1 MQARSRAARKAGL
14 VTGLLLL
21 FFVMLTYQ
29 VNAARTLST
38 ARGAVLGVVSPVHR
52 AASAAVLGVT
62 SLWRGYIGL
71 VGTAARN
78 TELHAEVSDLR
89 RRLREIEETRHEND
103 RLRALLGLD
112 PPSTETARPA
122 RVIGR
127 DLAHRYQAL
136 TLDRGSAD
144 GIVLDSPVLSPQ
156 GSLVGRVVQVARWTS
171 IVQLITDPL
180 SGIGARLAE
189 SRATG
194 LVDGNDGPELE
205 LRYIT
210 SMTRIRLQEPVV
222 TSGED
227 GLYPAAIRVGTVAS
241 FTVGPPVPGT
251 PRVPLARE
259 ETALFLEVRVRPD
272 VDVLRLETV
281 LIIAPLA
288 GRGASTRDLLPP
300 PGTP

>member
-1 MQARSRAARKAGL
+1 MAARKVGL

-29 VNAARTLST
+29 VSAERTLST
-38 ARGAVLGVVSPVHR
+38 ARGAVLGVVSPFHR
-52 AASAAVLGVT
+52 AVSAAVFGVA
-62 SLWRGYIGL
+62 SVWRGYVGL

-78 TELHAEVSDLR
+78 EELRAENADLQ
-89 RRLREIEETRHEND
+89 RRLRELQETRHEND
-103 RLRALLGLD
+103 RLRALLDLG
-112 PPSTETARPA
+112 PASAQGARLA
-122 RVIGR
+122 RVVGR
-127 DLAHRYQAL
+127 DLAHRYQAVI
-136 TLDRGSAD
+136 LDRGSAD
-144 GIVLDSPVLSPQ
+144 GIVLDAPVLSPD

-180 SGIGARLAE
+180 SGVGARLAE

-194 LVDGNDGPELE
+194 LVNGSDGPELE
-205 LRYIT
+205 LRYIN
-210 SMTRIRLQEPVV
+210 SMTEIRQREPIV

-227 GLYPAAIRVGTVAS
+227 GLYPAGIRVGTVAS

-281 LIIAPLA
+281 LVIAPLA
-288 GRGASTRDLLPP
+288 GPLAS
-300 PGTP
+300 